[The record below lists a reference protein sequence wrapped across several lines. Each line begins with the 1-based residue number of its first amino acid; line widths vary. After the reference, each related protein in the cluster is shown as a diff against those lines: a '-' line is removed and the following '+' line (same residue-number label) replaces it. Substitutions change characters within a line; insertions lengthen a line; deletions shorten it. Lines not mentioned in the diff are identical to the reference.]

1 MLWHHLLLL
10 LLCQRAAAWITITQ
24 TRYGASLQ
32 RIQNESVGRD
42 VGSPTN
48 TLGHMFSLPD
58 ISSDSTGL
66 GNSITWAWDVRVCD
80 KLLPKFRD
88 TFWGISLVGCGN
100 LRSTMNRAFDTWAQN
115 SRYIKFTDVTE
126 RCVAAGFKGS
136 LVGCPHAEIVVSFL
150 PDVNLTTSIRAD
162 EDPIVSSPTI
172 IFSTKF
178 TSTSSYRPFRGFGQ
192 DPYGPPGKFYFTSF
206 RPVPEAIGGLVEFR
220 SDVCWY
226 LDSQFCQGF
235 HDWKFIA
242 GSTAARFFFNI
253 FFFAAYGIVF
263 YHVLKGFA
271 VAVKKYSKLHDRLLT
286 ETGVDA
292 DGDGLDDV
300 TFVARVETFFAI
312 LAEFSY
318 RGMMMRLFL
327 LMLPWP
333 FWSAVGDCWD
343 CYDLEAATAH
353 HIGHMLGLGHP
364 DRPTT
369 DVYEDFQPEGTN
381 LYHPLLSAGGRLN
394 ASTCENPWL
403 DVPGLA
409 TRRGCQNDLQRPSN
423 FNHALLHERSD

>member
-1 MLWHHLLLL
+1 M
-10 LLCQRAAAWITITQ
+10 
-24 TRYGASLQ
+24 
-32 RIQNESVGRD
+32 
-42 VGSPTN
+42 
-48 TLGHMFSLPD
+48 
-58 ISSDSTGL
+58 
-66 GNSITWAWDVRVCD
+66 
-80 KLLPKFRD
+80 
-88 TFWGISLVGCGN
+88 
-100 LRSTMNRAFDTWAQN
+100 
-115 SRYIKFTDVTE
+115 
-126 RCVAAGFKGS
+126 
-136 LVGCPHAEIVVSFL
+136 
-150 PDVNLTTSIRAD
+150 
-162 EDPIVSSPTI
+162 
-172 IFSTKF
+172 
-178 TSTSSYRPFRGFGQ
+178 
-192 DPYGPPGKFYFTSF
+192 
-206 RPVPEAIGGLVEFR
+206 EFR

-242 GSTAARFFFNI
+242 GSTAARVLFNI

-353 HIGHMLGLGHP
+353 HVATCLVSGTRIGQPQTCTRISSPRGRTCTILSSQPVGVSTRAPAKIHGLTCSRACHP
-364 DRPTT
+364 TRM
-369 DVYEDFQPEGTN
+369 PE
-381 LYHPLLSAGGRLN
+381 
-394 ASTCENPWL
+394 
-403 DVPGLA
+403 
-409 TRRGCQNDLQRPSN
+409 
-423 FNHALLHERSD
+423 